1 MLASSYPLLD
11 IFWTILDFFIFFLWS
26 FLVITI
32 VIDVFRSHDM
42 SGGVKALWLLFI
54 LILPFLGV
62 LIYLIARGS
71 GMHERSVKQAQDQQ
85 KAFSDYVAQT
95 AKGANPAEQLATLAD
110 LKEKGVITDDE
121 FQAQKA
127 KLLA

>member
-1 MLASSYPLLD
+1 VLARSYPLLD
-11 IFWTILDFFIFFLWS
+11 IFWTILEFFIFFLWI

>member
-11 IFWTILDFFIFFLWS
+11 IFWTILEFFIFFLWI

-71 GMHERSVKQAQDQQ
+71 GMHERAGKQAQDQQ

>member
-11 IFWTILDFFIFFLWS
+11 IFWTILEFFIFFLWI

>member
-1 MLASSYPLLD
+1 VLASSYPLLD
-11 IFWTILDFFIFFLWS
+11 IFWTILEFFIFFLWI

>member
-1 MLASSYPLLD
+1 
-11 IFWTILDFFIFFLWS
+11 
-26 FLVITI
+26 
-32 VIDVFRSHDM
+32 M

>member
-11 IFWTILDFFIFFLWS
+11 IFWTILEFFIFFLWI

-127 KLLA
+127 NLLA

>member
-1 MLASSYPLLD
+1 M
-11 IFWTILDFFIFFLWS
+11 
-26 FLVITI
+26 
-32 VIDVFRSHDM
+32 
-42 SGGVKALWLLFI
+42 
-54 LILPFLGV
+54 
-62 LIYLIARGS
+62 
-71 GMHERSVKQAQDQQ
+71 
-85 KAFSDYVAQT
+85 AQT

>member
-1 MLASSYPLLD
+1 VLASSYPLLD
-11 IFWTILDFFIFFLWS
+11 IFWTILEFFIFFLWI

-95 AKGANPAEQLATLAD
+95 AKGVNPAEQLATLAD